1 MPFYSDFFKWVTLPM
16 FLPSICLLDQFLLTA
31 LYISIHKAINKD
43 KLYGKEGKAPRKIQ
57 KMGSN
62 FLGAVCQL
70 NPFITHRCMG
80 PCVATLSSQRWLVR
94 DGSSDD
100 ADSEV
105 KSILSKYVKKG
116 PQIRHSHFCLKTT
129 KTSLCLLLS
138 HLYFFMHQL
147 RENLEESISQL
158 QTQRRSDG
166 VRSSSASTLHT
177 SDLEAFSGS
186 GMKKMTSRTSDW
198 VLFSKSFWEYESV
211 LLPAIC

>member
-1 MPFYSDFFKWVTLPM
+1 MNDTPN
-16 FLPSICLLDQFLLTA
+16 FLPTICLLDQFLLTA

-43 KLYGKEGKAPRKIQ
+43 KLYGKEGKAPRKIE
-57 KMGSN
+57 KWG
-62 FLGAVCQL
+62 VTCQL
-70 NPFITHRCMG
+70 NPFIIHSCMG
-80 PCVATLSSQRWLVR
+80 PLVATLSSQRWLVR
-94 DGSSDD
+94 DGSSD

-116 PQIRHSHFCLKTT
+116 PQIRHSHLCLKTTT

-158 QTQRRSDG
+158 QTQRRSNG

-177 SDLEAFSGS
+177 SDLEASSGS
-186 GMKKMTSRTSDW
+186 GMKKMTSRTSDR
-198 VLFSKSFWEYESV
+198 VLFSKSFSEYESV
-211 LLPAIC
+211 LLPAICLYCLLVCKANL